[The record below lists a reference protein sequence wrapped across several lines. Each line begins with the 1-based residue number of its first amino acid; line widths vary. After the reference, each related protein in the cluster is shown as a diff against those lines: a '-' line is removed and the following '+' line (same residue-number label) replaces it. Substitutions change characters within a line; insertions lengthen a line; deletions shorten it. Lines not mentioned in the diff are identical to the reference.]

1 MGTTKAGGDLHMN
14 IFIILLYVI
23 GGLCILMLLLDESD
37 RVKWF
42 PIKSEVLKIIIAII
56 AVILII
62 VDEVSGS
69 ILFNLLFDI

>member
-1 MGTTKAGGDLHMN
+1 MN
-14 IFIILLYVI
+14 VFIILLYVS
-23 GGLCILMLLLDESD
+23 GGLCILMIWVDESD

-42 PIKSEVLKIIIAII
+42 SIKSEVLKIIIAII

-62 VDEVSGS
+62 VDGVLGS

>member
-1 MGTTKAGGDLHMN
+1 MN
-14 IFIILLYVI
+14 VFIILLYVI

-42 PIKSEVLKIIIAII
+42 SIKSEVLKIIIAII

-62 VDEVSGS
+62 VDGVLGS
-69 ILFNLLFDI
+69 ILFNLLFDL

>member
-1 MGTTKAGGDLHMN
+1 MN

-23 GGLCILMLLLDESD
+23 GGLCILMLLLDASD

-42 PIKSEVLKIIIAII
+42 SIKSEVLKIIIAII

>member
-1 MGTTKAGGDLHMN
+1 MN
-14 IFIILLYVI
+14 VFIILLYVI
-23 GGLCILMLLLDESD
+23 GGLCILMIWLDESD

-42 PIKSEVLKIIIAII
+42 SIKSEVLKIIIAII

-62 VDEVSGS
+62 VDGVLGS

>member
-1 MGTTKAGGDLHMN
+1 MN
-14 IFIILLYVI
+14 VFIILLYVI
-23 GGLCILMLLLDESD
+23 GGLCILMIWLDESD

-42 PIKSEVLKIIIAII
+42 SIKSEVLKIIIAIIAII

-62 VDEVSGS
+62 VDEVLGS

>member
-14 IFIILLYVI
+14 VFIILLYVI
-23 GGLCILMLLLDESD
+23 GGLCILMILLDESD

-42 PIKSEVLKIIIAII
+42 SIKSEVLKIIIAII

-62 VDEVSGS
+62 VDGVLGS

>member
-1 MGTTKAGGDLHMN
+1 MN
-14 IFIILLYVI
+14 VFIILLYVI

-42 PIKSEVLKIIIAII
+42 SIKSEVLKIIIAII

-62 VDEVSGS
+62 VDGVLGS
-69 ILFNLLFDI
+69 ILFNLSFDI

>member
-1 MGTTKAGGDLHMN
+1 MN
-14 IFIILLYVI
+14 VFIILLYVI

-42 PIKSEVLKIIIAII
+42 SIKSEVLKIIIAII

-62 VDEVSGS
+62 VDGVLGS

>member
-1 MGTTKAGGDLHMN
+1 MN
-14 IFIILLYVI
+14 VFIILLYVI
-23 GGLCILMLLLDESD
+23 GGLCILMLLLDASD

-42 PIKSEVLKIIIAII
+42 SIKSEVLKIIIAII

-62 VDEVSGS
+62 VDGVLGS

>member
-1 MGTTKAGGDLHMN
+1 
-14 IFIILLYVI
+14 
-23 GGLCILMLLLDESD
+23 MLLLDESD

-42 PIKSEVLKIIIAII
+42 PIKSEALKIIIAII

-62 VDEVSGS
+62 VDEVLGS

>member
-1 MGTTKAGGDLHMN
+1 MN
-14 IFIILLYVI
+14 VFIILLYVI
-23 GGLCILMLLLDESD
+23 GGLCILMILLDESD

-42 PIKSEVLKIIIAII
+42 SIKSEVLKIIIAII

-62 VDEVSGS
+62 VDGVLGS

>member
-1 MGTTKAGGDLHMN
+1 MN
-14 IFIILLYVI
+14 VFIILLYVI

-62 VDEVSGS
+62 VDGVLGS

>member
-1 MGTTKAGGDLHMN
+1 MN
-14 IFIILLYVI
+14 VFIILLYVI
-23 GGLCILMLLLDESD
+23 GGLCILMIWLDESD

-42 PIKSEVLKIIIAII
+42 SIKSEVLKIIIAII